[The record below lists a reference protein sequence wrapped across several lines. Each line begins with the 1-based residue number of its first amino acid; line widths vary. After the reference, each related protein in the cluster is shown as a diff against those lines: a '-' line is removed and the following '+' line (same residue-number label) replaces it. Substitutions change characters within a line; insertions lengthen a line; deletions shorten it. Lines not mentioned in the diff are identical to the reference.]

1 MKWIDWKAALIKFLK
16 YQLRRNG
23 SPLSYVIR
31 DNITPTVGGNLN
43 FLDDYINIYP
53 ITGRVFTIDVAKVH

>member
-1 MKWIDWKAALIKFLK
+1 MEWIDWKADLIKSLK
-16 YQLRRNG
+16 YQPRRNG

-43 FLDDYINIYP
+43 FLGDYVNIYP
-53 ITGRVFTIDVAKVH
+53 ITGRVFTIDVDKVH